1 MVQDGLHILVV
12 SCLEYNLGQM
22 PSDDSLFKGLFLILF
37 GLLLL
42 VKQSAF
48 VSGGSP
54 LYGFVKTDLNWLSSI
69 SALPLLSID
78 KCGSLFSGAI
88 LFESCLFYLT

>member
-22 PSDDSLFKGLFLILF
+22 PTDDSLFKGLFLILF
-37 GLLLL
+37 VLTLSCVFGLLLL
-42 VKQSAF
+42 IKQSAF

-78 KCGSLFSGAI
+78 KCGSLF
-88 LFESCLFYLT
+88 